1 VKGSTPPTSHVL
13 LTRHFLRQFLE
24 NDLISPDADRS
35 QLVAVVG
42 STVVCLTLFISVAL
56 SFNYVM
62 VPFTPGQLAVLSLN
76 DKFFYLAL
84 AMTVT
89 ALAAVA
95 QWDGLAIGARD
106 AAILE
111 PLPIRAGDI
120 RRAKLAAVAIF
131 GAAVAAAV
139 TIFPSIVF
147 PWLLVYS
154 LRQMSLVSLLWLMAT
169 HALVAAAAAA
179 FGFLAIVAMREVLA
193 ALTGPRWFPRVSP
206 SAQGVLI
213 VLVGASLLLLPAAGG
228 RIAERGFE
236 GWQAMSPPMWFL
248 GAHETM
254 AGGII
259 ADLPRTQ
266 MSPRQIERDRVNT
279 ALYASR
285 RDAFPALAS
294 RAAVAFGVLLLVAVM
309 AYGWNARRLPSL
321 TPAPPRAARR
331 RWRLAARL
339 AHALLL
345 RDAAARAGFHLTLA
359 ALWRSHTHRLTLA
372 CAAAAGLA
380 MAVVAL
386 SRTGLEAGAGA
397 SARELAVQ
405 PLVYGAL
412 LVGFRHAIRV
422 PAELR
427 ASWGFQ
433 LAWRGH
439 ERRFLSGVKR
449 AAILALA
456 MPTLIVLLPLFVFLL
471 GPRLALTHA
480 VLGLAGAIVL
490 LEGLLVTYDK
500 VPFTCTYVPS
510 ENMKALGPVYAIAF
524 LVGASQFARL
534 QHAAL
539 NGGGATLLLIALA
552 VIFAVLR
559 AISARRVRLPWV
571 EFNEAPASFQRLGL
585 DG

>member
-1 VKGSTPPTSHVL
+1 
-13 LTRHFLRQFLE
+13 
-24 NDLISPDADRS
+24 
-35 QLVAVVG
+35 
-42 STVVCLTLFISVAL
+42 
-56 SFNYVM
+56 
-62 VPFTPGQLAVLSLN
+62 
-76 DKFFYLAL
+76 
-84 AMTVT
+84 
-89 ALAAVA
+89 
-95 QWDGLAIGARD
+95 
-106 AAILE
+106 
-111 PLPIRAGDI
+111 
-120 RRAKLAAVAIF
+120 
-131 GAAVAAAV
+131 
-139 TIFPSIVF
+139 
-147 PWLLVYS
+147 
-154 LRQMSLVSLLWLMAT
+154 
-169 HALVAAAAAA
+169 
-179 FGFLAIVAMREVLA
+179 
-193 ALTGPRWFPRVSP
+193 VSP

-228 RIAERGFE
+228 RIAQRGFD

-248 GAHETM
+248 GAHEMM

-294 RAAVAFGVLLLVAVM
+294 RAAVAFGVLFLVAMM

-439 ERRFLSGVKR
+439 ARRFLSGVTR

-471 GPRLALTHA
+471 GPQLALTHA

-510 ENMKALGPVYAIAF
+510 ENMKVLGPVYAIAF

-539 NGGGATLLLIALA
+539 NGGGATLLLMALA
-552 VIFAVLR
+552 VIFAILR
-559 AISARRVRLPWV
+559 AIGARRVRLPWV

-585 DG
+585 DI